1 MRFRILA
8 TLVCLSFAAVS
19 EAKSR
24 LTRITVEVKNHQGE
38 PVDRAAVI
46 VKPVKGKKVKA
57 AYELRT
63 SQKGTAPLPP
73 LRQGQFLVQVIAQG
87 YQTHGETYTVR
98 EPQRTIEIR
107 LNPPA
112 TQFSVHK

>member
-8 TLVCLSFAAVS
+8 VLVCLSLAAVS
-19 EAKSR
+19 DAKSKM
-24 LTRITVEVKNHQGE
+24 TKITVEVKNHQGE

-73 LRQGQFLVQVIAQG
+73 LQQGQFLVQVIAQG
-87 YQTHGETYTVR
+87 YQTHGETYTIK
-98 EPQRTIEIR
+98 EPERTIEIR
-107 LNPPA
+107 LNRPA
-112 TQFSVHK
+112 AQFSVHK